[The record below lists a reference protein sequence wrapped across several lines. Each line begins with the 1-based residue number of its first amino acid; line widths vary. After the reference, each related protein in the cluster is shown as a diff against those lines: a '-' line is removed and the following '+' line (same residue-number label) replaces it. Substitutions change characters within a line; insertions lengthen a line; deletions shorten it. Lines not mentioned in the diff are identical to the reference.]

1 MSKHNQSSKNYIL
14 KCDGGALNNP
24 GRGASASVI
33 FENGLIIDKKATYFS
48 HITNNA
54 AEYNS
59 LILGLKRCIKLGI
72 KDIKIKMDSQLVVK
86 QVLGEYKVRNE
97 ALKELHFKVLEL
109 LVQFDSFTIEH
120 IYRNQNTD
128 ADELADLCILLKQ
141 DI

>member
-1 MSKHNQSSKNYIL
+1 MSKGNNKNNYVL

-24 GRGASASVI
+24 GRGSSASVI
-33 FENGLIIDKKATYFS
+33 FENGVIIDKKATYYS
-48 HITNNA
+48 HTTNNA

-97 ALKELHFKVLEL
+97 NLKELHFQVLEL
-109 LVQFDSFTIEH
+109 LVKFDTFTIEH

-128 ADELADLCILLKQ
+128 ADELADLCILMKEDL
-141 DI
+141 

>member
-1 MSKHNQSSKNYIL
+1 MSKSNYML

-33 FENGLIIDKKATYFS
+33 FENGVIIDKKAIYYPHT
-48 HITNNA
+48 TNNA

-72 KDIKIKMDSQLVVK
+72 KNIKIKMDSQLVVK
-86 QVLGEYKVRNE
+86 QVLGEYKVKNE
-97 ALKELHFKVLEL
+97 NLKLLYLQVLEL
-109 LVQFDSFTIEH
+109 LLKFDSFKIEH

-128 ADELADLCILLKQ
+128 ADELADLCILLKE